1 MFDASCQWLRDARN
15 AAVVQSWLPAA
26 SEEAACTSGYH
37 LKQNVAPDADA
48 LPNSTGTACIACAV
62 GMFSIENA
70 KECIACFPGNGIA
83 VAVAVCRLPLMRS
96 GQPAAGAER
105 AAYPIGPLAPAVENV
120 YTVDPTVQHC
130 QGTSTPKWRRANA
143 RAVASSGTS
152 TNPCRARQ
160 LAWHAHRTWKCA
172 EESMH
177 GTRDVFA
184 GKARYLLC
192 LNAAP
197 T

>member
-83 VAVAVCRLPLMRS
+83 VAVAFAVAVAVAVCLDLRI
-96 GQPAAGAER
+96 GQSAARAER
-105 AAYPIGPLAPAVENV
+105 AV
-120 YTVDPTVQHC
+120 YRYYRHT
-130 QGTSTPKWRRANA
+130 
-143 RAVASSGTS
+143 
-152 TNPCRARQ
+152 
-160 LAWHAHRTWKCA
+160 RT
-172 EESMH
+172 
-177 GTRDVFA
+177 D
-184 GKARYLLC
+184 
-192 LNAAP
+192 
-197 T
+197 